1 MAKEIEYFDG
11 SKYWRNN
18 QVCNAKVVYKG
29 KETFGKPQFCI
40 IEKQYAPWDGNAFK
54 SYSIGW
60 YQDKEYW
67 VLGLPRELKDVA
79 KIIELF
85 GTYLQNM
92 N

>member
-1 MAKEIEYFDG
+1 MAKEFESFNGSEYI
-11 SKYWRNN
+11 RNGKK
-18 QVCNAKVVYKG
+18 CTAKVVYWG
-29 KETFGKPQFCI
+29 KETSGEPQFCI
-40 IEKQYAPWDGNAFK
+40 IEKQNASWDGNDDK